1 MPPPGGRGFD
11 MKCSAYCAASLDG
24 FIARRDGGLDWLH
37 KPEYLRSPPRG
48 LAYDEFMAT
57 VDALVVGRRTF
68 EKVLSFGTWPYEGTP
83 VVVLS
88 SRPLS
93 IPPALEGKVG
103 TDGGAPAEIVARLAA
118 AGMRHL
124 YVDGGTTLQ
133 GFLRARCITELTVT
147 LIPVLLGD
155 GIALFGS
162 LGTEVPL
169 RLIAA
174 TPSENGFV
182 QVRYAVAGDASP
194 MAADDLRR
202 DA

>member
-1 MPPPGGRGFD
+1 

-24 FIARRDGGLDWLH
+24 FIARRDGSLDWLH
-37 KPEYLRSPPRG
+37 KPEYLRSPPGG

-57 VDALVVGRRTF
+57 VDTLVVGRRTF
-68 EKVLSFGTWPYEGTP
+68 EKVLTFGTWPYEGTP

-88 SRPLS
+88 SRPLA
-93 IPPALEGKVG
+93 IPPALEGKVRA
-103 TDGGAPAEIVARLAA
+103 DGGAPVQIVARLAA

-124 YVDGGTTLQ
+124 YVDGGTTVQ

-162 LGTEVPL
+162 LGREVPL

-182 QVRYAVAGDASP
+182 QVRYAVAGDASRT
-194 MAADDLRR
+194 AADEPQP